1 MIIKSIYIRFRKL
14 LDNEINILQKISH
27 ENIVKVYE
35 ILISNNQIFIIM
47 EYCE

>member
-35 ILISNNQIFIIM
+35 ILISHNQIFIIM